1 MPKRFVPDQH
11 KVPGEIESARELRLP
26 SDNRR
31 KVETS
36 IFGIVMEMVGA
47 CWQVP
52 GIKGDGV
59 TAVTDVKV
67 LYLYES
73 ESRGA
78 SVAREGGSAGQYRGF
93 APVESILR
101 AVFGRA
107 GPFEVLLQSSQKL
120 AGQVNSEYIGKCLP
134 DVLHSQLK
142 KRLDSTRVRAIFPHF
157 EVEGEPLDESLPK
170 YVRDALP
177 RKDLLRLQTRLNE
190 LVNKVLPS
198 ATGGKC
204 WRGTE
209 PVFCVVHGDLN
220 AANIMVDIHAN
231 AWYIDFAVRAL
242 INKYSC
248 CTG

>member
-204 WRGTE
+204 E
-209 PVFCVVHGDLN
+209 PMFCVVHGDLN

-231 AWYIDFAVRAL
+231 AWYIDFAVRVL

>member
-67 LYLYES
+67 LYLSES
-73 ESRGA
+73 ESRGGA
-78 SVAREGGSAGQYRGF
+78 SVAREGGSAEQYRGF

-204 WRGTE
+204 E
-209 PVFCVVHGDLN
+209 PMFCVVHGDLN

-231 AWYIDFAVRAL
+231 AWYIDFAVRVL

>member
-52 GIKGDGV
+52 GIKGNGV

-67 LYLYES
+67 LYLSES
-73 ESRGA
+73 EFRGA
-78 SVAREGGSAGQYRGF
+78 SVARESVNTGTISYRGF

-107 GPFEVLLQSSQKL
+107 GPFEVLLQSSQKP
-120 AGQVNSEYIGKCLP
+120 AGQVNSAHIGKCLP
-134 DVLHSQLK
+134 ELLHSQLK

-157 EVEGEPLDESLPK
+157 EGKGEPLDKSLPK

-177 RKDLLRLQTRLNE
+177 TKDLLRLQTRLNE
-190 LVNKVLPS
+190 LMTKVLPS
-198 ATGGKC
+198 ATGDEW
-204 WRGTE
+204 WRGG
-209 PVFCVVHGDLN
+209 CS
-220 AANIMVDIHAN
+220 AASVE
-231 AWYIDFAVRAL
+231 W
-242 INKYSC
+242 
-248 CTG
+248 